1 MDVDEK
7 QRERFAR
14 LEIRAT
20 MLKAIAHP
28 TRLFILDE
36 LSGGKRCVCELTEM
50 IGADVSTVSKHLAV
64 LKGAGIVRDEK
75 EGLKVYYSIAIPC
88 ALDFFGCVDR
98 VIRKEAETRLKL
110 VSDEK
115 E

>member
-1 MDVDEK
+1 VDGK
-7 QRERFAR
+7 LKERFAR
-14 LEIRAT
+14 LEVRASV
-20 MLKAIAHP
+20 LKAIAHP

-36 LSGGKRCVCELTEM
+36 LSNGKKSVLELTDM
-50 IGADVSTVSKHLAV
+50 IGADISTVSKHLAV

-98 VIRKEAETRLKL
+98 VIKIAAEERLNLISGGRK
-110 VSDEK
+110 
-115 E
+115 